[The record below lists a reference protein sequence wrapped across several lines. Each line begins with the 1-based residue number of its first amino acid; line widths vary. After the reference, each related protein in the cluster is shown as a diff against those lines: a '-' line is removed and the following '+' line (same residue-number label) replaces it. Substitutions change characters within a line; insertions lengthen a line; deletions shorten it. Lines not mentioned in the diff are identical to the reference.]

1 MNIFLIVVLIILAAS
16 MIWGY
21 WRGFVRITFSLVA
34 MILMIV
40 LVSWATPYITDF
52 LKANTTI
59 YENLVE
65 RCAQE
70 IQDTAEE
77 GMANTIED
85 TAGDLASETK
95 KVSDNIQ
102 LPQLWVEQIM
112 EKVGVTVS
120 QNMENSG
127 VYRQIGEYIADW
139 ILRGISFFAA
149 FLLTAIFLKLIVGLL
164 DIIAKLPLI
173 KGVNRLLGGVAGL
186 VQGIV
191 IVWLL
196 LFFVTIACTTQ
207 FGMSIQQYINESK
220 ILTYLYQHNGII
232 YFINYVFG

>member
-16 MIWGY
+16 IIWGY
-21 WRGFVRITFSLVA
+21 WRGFVRIAFSLVA

-59 YENLVE
+59 YEELVE

-85 TAGDLASETK
+85 TTGDLTAETK

-102 LPQLWVEQIM
+102 LPQLWMEQIM

-149 FLLTAIFLKLIVGLL
+149 FLLTAIFLKLVVGLL

-173 KGVNRLLGGVAGL
+173 KGVNRLLGGAAGL
-186 VQGIV
+186 VQGLL
-191 IVWLL
+191 IVWLI

-207 FGMSIQQYINESK
+207 FGTSMLQYINESK
-220 ILTYLYQHNGII
+220 FLTYLYQHNGII
-232 YFINYVFG
+232 YFINYMFG